1 MRRWARHAPANHNS
15 ISSFTAPC
23 ARVPVIHVPTSST
36 VLERSSETR
45 NFIQSECALSLRWR
59 FLHRSCPVLQFVS
72 SSSHPLILSSS
83 HLPSFFP
90 CPTPSPCN
98 LKHQTSEITYV
109 WGITASSS
117 KNSCAVSIWFPNV
130 ALSHGH
136 HHLERSPD
144 SARCSCCG
152 ITFLG
157 IFLSP
162 RVRRLGSRTF
172 LGVVDGEE
180 EKNTAAQHADE
191 SEPGEDDRSNSSTVL
206 TITQGCA
213 TVLAELR
220 QQRLSIS
227 IIDSRWTSKVPAV
240 ICGDDGEC
248 ERGGEIEDG

>member
-1 MRRWARHAPANHNS
+1 MDCTCMQRWARHAPANKNS

-23 ARVPVIHVPTSST
+23 ARDTCTYLNCPQAVIGDTEFHT
-36 VLERSSETR
+36 VREVR
-45 NFIQSECALSLRWR
+45 CALSLRWR
-59 FLHRSCPVLQFVS
+59 FLHRSCPVLQFV
-72 SSSHPLILSSS
+72 LSSS

-98 LKHQTSEITYV
+98 SKHQTSEITYV

-191 SEPGEDDRSNSSTVL
+191 SKPGEDDRSNSSTVL

-227 IIDSRWTSKVPAV
+227 IINSRWTSKVPAV

>member
-1 MRRWARHAPANHNS
+1 M
-15 ISSFTAPC
+15 
-23 ARVPVIHVPTSST
+23 IHVPTLT
-36 VLERSSETR
+36 VRKRSSETR

-59 FLHRSCPVLQFVS
+59 FLHRSCPVLPIGS
-72 SSSHPLILSSS
+72 LILSSS

-98 LKHQTSEITYV
+98 EKHQTSEITYV

-130 ALSHGH
+130 ALSHGR

>member
-1 MRRWARHAPANHNS
+1 MRSWARHAPANNNS
-15 ISSFTAPC
+15 ISSFTAPY

-36 VLERSSETR
+36 VVKRSSETR
-45 NFIQSECALSLRWR
+45 DFIQSERCALSLRWR
-59 FLHRSCPVLQFVS
+59 FLHRSCPVLQFV
-72 SSSHPLILSSS
+72 LSSS

-130 ALSHGH
+130 ALSHGR

-144 SARCSCCG
+144 SARGSCCG

-162 RVRRLGSRTF
+162 RVRRLGTRTF

>member
-1 MRRWARHAPANHNS
+1 MRSWARHAPANNNS
-15 ISSFTAPC
+15 ISSCTAPC
-23 ARVPVIHVPTSST
+23 ARMPVIHVPTSST

-59 FLHRSCPVLQFVS
+59 LLHRSCPVLQFVS
-72 SSSHPLILSSS
+72 SSS

-98 LKHQTSEITYV
+98 LKHQKSEITYV
-109 WGITASSS
+109 WGITALSS
-117 KNSCAVSIWFPNV
+117 KSSCAVSIWFPNV
-130 ALSHGH
+130 ALSHGR

>member
-1 MRRWARHAPANHNS
+1 MSGVSLHHHPK
-15 ISSFTAPC
+15 T
-23 ARVPVIHVPTSST
+23 HV
-36 VLERSSETR
+36 L
-45 NFIQSECALSLRWR
+45 
-59 FLHRSCPVLQFVS
+59 
-72 SSSHPLILSSS
+72 
-83 HLPSFFP
+83 
-90 CPTPSPCN
+90 
-98 LKHQTSEITYV
+98 
-109 WGITASSS
+109 
-117 KNSCAVSIWFPNV
+117 VSIWFPNV
-130 ALSHGH
+130 ALSHGS

-227 IIDSRWTSKVPAV
+227 IINSRWTSKVPAV